1 MAKIEDLDGF
11 LRECRG
17 RGVYTADTD
26 ERFRRCVSAA
36 VRNGFGG
43 SDLSGLESASDRRF
57 VLRRELPADEVGAY
71 ASTFK
76 TLVRDFEEYAS
87 NPEGFL
93 SGRSRKSPRRFQR
106 RPAA

>member
-17 RGVYTADTD
+17 RSVYTADTD

-36 VRNGFGG
+36 VSNGFGG
-43 SDLSGLESASDRRF
+43 SDLPGLESSSDRKF
-57 VLRRELPADEVGAY
+57 VLRREIPVDEVGSY
-71 ASTFK
+71 ASSLK
-76 TLVRDFEEYAS
+76 TLVQDFEEYTS

-106 RPAA
+106 RSAA